1 MKYCAAL
8 LSVVL
13 WTSTAR
19 ADLID
24 YIRAIVGDAVIT
36 RQQIARSA
44 AQDVESRGL
53 DTPGTP
59 DNVIQGIYTET
70 YQAMLRHKIV
80 LQDFKRLEKDKHAK
94 IPENIINDEVERR
107 IRVQFGNDR
116 VHFDKWLQ
124 ANGMTRQKFHDQA
137 RDDII
142 DDLMRREFVPQ
153 VIVSPHKIEAYY
165 AAHQDKFSVPERIK
179 FRWIAMDK
187 HADDTNGTVRG
198 RMENVLQLARA
209 GGDFADLA
217 RTYSERPQ
225 REAEWLETAKVNEAY
240 RNDLSQTKVGEYTRV
255 IETPDFYAIFRV
267 DTRETVHVTPLNEL
281 RDGIA
286 AQLKKDEWNRR
297 YEAWINKL
305 RGKVSIQEF

>member
-187 HADDTNGTVRG
+187 HAEDTNGTVRG